1 MNSHKLQF
9 LNLEYN
15 MKSLLPWKNKILNET
30 ELSMTD
36 IVVPYNDFRLSA
48 LQTSYEMLSIVLQV
62 YKIQWKLGYLVLK
75 VLFRVLH
82 TLVLQTQLPFC
93 YTYNFTAHMS
103 C

>member
-82 TLVLQTQLPFC
+82 TLVLQTQPPCC
-93 YTYNFTAHMS
+93 YIYNFTAHMS